1 MIFWICHNYNLFGSS
16 KCNPEPLDKL
26 YFTLEKWDLLWKTP
40 GKIMEKRSWKAVWT
54 MSYRIYPSRLI
65 STNLL
70 HQLRNVHRSSP
81 LKKEGN
87 FPSRRGSFVANKI
100 RWWDILKYSQVAPI
114 GGLGGKLS
122 NSEVNM
128 WLTIFLEGKLWLTM
142 FIFHISPYLYL
153 LMYLQVAPK

>member
-1 MIFWICHNYNLFGSS
+1 M
-16 KCNPEPLDKL
+16 
-26 YFTLEKWDLLWKTP
+26 
-40 GKIMEKRSWKAVWT
+40 
-54 MSYRIYPSRLI
+54 
-65 STNLL
+65 
-70 HQLRNVHRSSP
+70 
-81 LKKEGN
+81 
-87 FPSRRGSFVANKI
+87 ANKIGKFELHAI

-153 LMYLQVAPK
+153 LMYPQVAPK